1 MPKLLKFAG
10 NAILPSLIS
19 VYCIST
25 TTNQVPI
32 VWKNSKVSAVY
43 KKEDDTDKNNYRPIS
58 LCIPGKIMETS
69 VELTLTSHIRQ
80 HNLTINHQWAYK
92 KGYSTEMLMIK
103 MIEDWRRA
111 LDNRQVISVV
121 FIDLKKVFD

>member
-1 MPKLLKFAG
+1 
-10 NAILPSLIS
+10 
-19 VYCIST
+19 
-25 TTNQVPI
+25 
-32 VWKNSKVSAVY
+32 
-43 KKEDDTDKNNYRPIS
+43 
-58 LCIPGKIMETS
+58 METS